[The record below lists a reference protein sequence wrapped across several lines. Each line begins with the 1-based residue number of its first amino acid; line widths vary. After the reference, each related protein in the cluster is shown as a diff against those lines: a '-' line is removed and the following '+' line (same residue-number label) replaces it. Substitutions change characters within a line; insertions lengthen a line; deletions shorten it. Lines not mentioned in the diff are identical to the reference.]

1 MRLARI
7 YLLAFIIA
15 VVSGC
20 VEGESKASSDSTPQA
35 GIELNALSF
44 SNISSLIPPL
54 RRYGDYGALWGDF
67 NNDGRVDLIFPGHGS
82 SPLLLAQMQ
91 NHVFENVTKTS
102 GIKTSDW
109 EYPQQSDRH
118 GASCADFD
126 NDGNLDLYISHGAK
140 RGKTLG
146 IKFDELLKG
155 NGDFTFTDITH
166 SAGTLNQ
173 FGRGRSGIWFD
184 YNNDGWV
191 DLYALNFR
199 SDNVM
204 YKNNGDSTFTD
215 VTEKTGLGFSR
226 AHAVPADLDLDGDID
241 LVLTWPLKI
250 LRNDGAGVFVELT
263 KSDFKYKGRFAYGIA
278 LGDPDNDGDLDIFV
292 TRLNKKS
299 MLLVNHN
306 GSFSKLEDSIWT
318 VSDDVVSTGVS
329 WGDIDNDG
337 LMDLVETRSD
347 GYFIYHNKGDLTF
360 SSVEVDAPT
369 PSLMKEKSGDV
380 ALADFNNDGLLDI
393 AADDKKGHILLQ
405 NTSFSSN
412 GWLKIQFQGT
422 QNNRLGLGNKIW
434 VTSKGNLVA
443 YREYTGSNGNL
454 RSMSCNALHIGLAG
468 NLKVDIRVQWL
479 DGTVSVLENVTA
491 NQLLTIYDN

>member
-1 MRLARI
+1 ML
-7 YLLAFIIA
+7 
-15 VVSGC
+15 
-20 VEGESKASSDSTPQA
+20 SDSAYQA
-35 GIELNALSF
+35 DVEPSPLFF
-44 SNISSLIPPL
+44 SNISSVIPPA

-67 NNDGRVDLIFPGHGS
+67 NNDGKVDLIFPGHGS
-82 SPLLLAQMQ
+82 SPLVLAQIEDDG
-91 NHVFENVTKTS
+91 FENVTKKS
-102 GIKTSDW
+102 GIKTSGW

-118 GASCADFD
+118 GVSCADFD

-140 RGKTLG
+140 RGETLG
-146 IKFDELLKG
+146 VKFDELLRG
-155 NGDFTFTDITH
+155 NGDFTFSDITH

-204 YKNNGDSTFTD
+204 YRNNGDLTFTD
-215 VTEKTGLGFSR
+215 VSEKTGLDFSR
-226 AHAVPADLDLDGDID
+226 AHAVPADIDLDGDID
-241 LVLTWPLKI
+241 LILAWPLKI

-263 KSDFKYKGRFAYGIA
+263 KSEFKYTGRFAYGIA

-292 TRLNKKS
+292 TRLNNQS
-299 MLLVNHN
+299 MLLINHN
-306 GSFSKLEDSIWT
+306 GSFSKLENSIWT
-318 VSDDVVSTGVS
+318 VGEDIVSTGAS

-337 LMDLVETRSD
+337 RMDLVKTRSD
-347 GYFIYHNKGDLTF
+347 GYFIYHNKGNLEF
-360 SSVEVDAPT
+360 SITEIDAPK

-405 NTSFSSN
+405 NKNFSSN

-434 VTSKGNLVA
+434 VTSNGNLVA
-443 YREYTGSNGNL
+443 YREYTGSGGNL
-454 RSMSCNALHIGLAG
+454 RSMSCNALHIGLAK
-468 NLKVDIRVQWL
+468 NPTVDIRVQWL
-479 DGTVSVLENVTA
+479 DGSVSVLNNITA
-491 NQLLTIYDN
+491 NQILTISDN